1 MGRLSNHKSWKYSH
15 SSLGLVKSSKL
26 GESLYIYP
34 LMKLKVQNSKRN
46 FIQDILI
53 VHIVR
58 KYILCTGYIVAD
70 AKDNEGEE
78 NREERN
84 EGCRKIKSSHS

>member
-1 MGRLSNHKSWKYSH
+1 M
-15 SSLGLVKSSKL
+15 KSSKL
-26 GESLYIYP
+26 GASLYIYP

-46 FIQDILI
+46 LIQNVLILH
-53 VHIVR
+53 VVR

-84 EGCRKIKSSHS
+84 EGCRKNKLSHL